1 MSKSKPTGRPA
12 KPIDA
17 KRRNRVTFCLT
28 DAELETLRAEANAN
42 GCALSFWL
50 RWRTLQ
56 RTGTTADV

>member
-1 MSKSKPTGRPA
+1 MKKTKTTGRPTI
-12 KPIDA
+12 PTDA

-28 DAELETLRAEANAN
+28 DAELESLRDEAAQNRV
-42 GCALSFWL
+42 ALSVWL